1 MYALRRPVV
10 NVRVKVAGI
19 AMSAQVIKSCLG
31 SLLSLDRMLPFM
43 EIVIIVT
50 ILTQRGG

>member
-19 AMSAQVIKSCLG
+19 AMSAQVII
-31 SLLSLDRMLPFM
+31 LSWLSA
-43 EIVIIVT
+43 
-50 ILTQRGG
+50 QSG